1 MVRFCLVS
9 VCERERVVEGSMLDV
24 CVGVLGGVKMS
35 HRLVHSGLTD

>member
-1 MVRFCLVS
+1 MS

>member
-9 VCERERVVEGSMLDV
+9 VCERERVEGSMLDV